1 MEIITNQELKAPGR
15 RLTGNLLG
23 IACMLVSGVLLT
35 SNDAFAKLII
45 PHLSVAQLVFI
56 HASLVV
62 CLLILMG
69 AVRGELRT
77 LSVRSWPRQLVR
89 AACYVVGTFAF
100 ITSLRYLTLA
110 DTVAIAF
117 VSPVLV
123 AALAPFW
130 LGERARM
137 AHWLAVSLG
146 FAGMLIM
153 LRPGFGMHWAML
165 LPLAVAVADAFRDL
179 ITRQMTSSE
188 STLSI
193 LLVTMVMVVVTS
205 APFAATNW
213 MPLTGDVV
221 LLLMA
226 AAVVFVF
233 AHYFMVEAFRH
244 GEAVAVTPFRFLQL
258 IWSALAGFAIW
269 GDVPDLWIVIGAVLT
284 VISGLLILRQEA
296 RC

>member
-1 MEIITNQELKAPGR
+1 MPGKW
-15 RLTGNLLG
+15 LTGNLPG

-45 PHLSVAQLVFI
+45 PHLSVAQLLFV
-56 HASLVV
+56 HSSLVV
-62 CLLILMG
+62 CMLILIG

-77 LSVRSWPRQLVR
+77 LSVRSWPRQLIR
-89 AACYVVGTFAF
+89 AACYVAGTFAF
-100 ITSLRYLTLA
+100 ITSLRYLALA

-123 AALAPFW
+123 AALAPYW

-137 AHWLAVSLG
+137 AHWIAVSLG
-146 FAGMLIM
+146 FAGMLVM
-153 LRPGFGMHWAML
+153 LRPGFGMQWAML

-193 LLVTMVMVVVTS
+193 LLVTMVMVVATS
-205 APFAATNW
+205 APFAAVNW
-213 MPLTGDVV
+213 MPLSSDVV
-221 LLLMA
+221 LLLVA

-233 AHYFMVEAFRH
+233 AHFFMVEAFRH

-258 IWSALAGFAIW
+258 IWSALAGYAIW
-269 GDVPDLWIVIGAVLT
+269 GDVPDHWILIGAVLT
-284 VISGLLILRQEA
+284 AISGIVVLRLEA
-296 RC
+296 RG